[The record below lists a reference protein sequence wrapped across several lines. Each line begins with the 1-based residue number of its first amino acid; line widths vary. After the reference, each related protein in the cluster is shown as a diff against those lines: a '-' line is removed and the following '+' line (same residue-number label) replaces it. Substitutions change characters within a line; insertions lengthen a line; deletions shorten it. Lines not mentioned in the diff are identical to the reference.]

1 MRYEYRAIDQTGRR
15 VSGALE
21 ATGTGHLETRLETMG
36 LYLLTAREARRS
48 PDFSR
53 RIPRREWLH
62 FWFQL
67 KELLMAGVALQ
78 DALTDLCQAQD
89 SRLQAVIAALIDDIT
104 AGRTL
109 SQAMQAQERHFPPVF
124 VCLIRAGE
132 TAGKL
137 PEAVESLLAELSWED
152 ELADKTRRVLIY
164 PAFVAAVILAAT
176 LFLLFDLVPQ
186 LQAFLINMGEELP
199 WQTRALFGLSR
210 LLREYGIFLLPVGAA
225 LLFSLFL
232 LSACLP
238 GLRLYLDALVFRLPM
253 FGPLWQKIS
262 LSRFAG
268 AFALLYASGIT
279 VMEAME
285 ITRGISANRALQK
298 ALMRAETRIHAGSSL
313 HQAFAESALF
323 PPFVIRMLRVGE
335 TTGAL
340 DRSLANVRHFY
351 NRDVEAA
358 TLRAE
363 RLVEPVLTLVL
374 GLLLGWIMLAV
385 IGPIYEIIRHVGF

>member
-1 MRYEYRAIDQTGRR
+1 
-15 VSGALE
+15 
-21 ATGTGHLETRLETMG
+21 
-36 LYLLTAREARRS
+36 
-48 PDFSR
+48 
-53 RIPRREWLH
+53 
-62 FWFQL
+62 
-67 KELLMAGVALQ
+67 
-78 DALTDLCQAQD
+78 
-89 SRLQAVIAALIDDIT
+89 
-104 AGRTL
+104 
-109 SQAMQAQERHFPPVF
+109 
-124 VCLIRAGE
+124 
-132 TAGKL
+132 
-137 PEAVESLLAELSWED
+137 VESLLAELSWED

-164 PAFVAAVILAAT
+164 PAFVAAVIFSAA

-186 LQAFLINMGEELP
+186 LQTFLIDMGEELP
-199 WQTRALFGLSR
+199 WQTKALFGLSG
-210 LLREYGIFLLPVGAA
+210 LLREHWIFILAAGASALLVLFLLP
-225 LLFSLFL
+225 LF
-232 LSACLP
+232 LP
-238 GLRLYLDALVFRLPM
+238 GLRLYLDALVFRLPV
-253 FGPLWQKIS
+253 FGPVWQKIS

-285 ITRGISANRALQK
+285 ITRGVFGNRALRK
-298 ALMRAETRIHAGSSL
+298 ALMRAEADIHAGSSL
-313 HQAFAESALF
+313 HQAFAESGLF

-385 IGPIYEIIRHVGF
+385 IGPIYEIVRHVGF